1 MDNLNHNN
9 DKSKI
14 GPLFKSWSYSKI
26 NYILFG
32 IGLTL
37 VISGYFVMNKGP
49 EYVDSFESLTLAPL
63 MLFFGYIFFIPAALI
78 YRAKENNKKNK

>member
-1 MDNLNHNN
+1 MDNLNQSN
-9 DKSKI
+9 DDSKI
-14 GPLFKSWSYSKI
+14 GPLFQSWSYSKI

-49 EYVDSFESLTLAPL
+49 EGVDSFESLTLAPM

-78 YRAKENNKKNK
+78 YRAKKTAKK